1 MKKAS
6 FKKRALAYIIDMF
19 IVSIIISIMSYNLNT
34 TKVDKLNR
42 EANNLMKDYVN
53 GEVSTDKYIKDYA
66 SINYDISRETAI
78 NTGIYLVV
86 CIGYFLVFQYLNEGA
101 SIGKKLVGIKIVS
114 NDNKRVSF
122 LQMFIR
128 TSIVDD
134 IISNIMILILIYM
147 TSNMNFFMGYGIIN
161 LVCNLFI
168 IISVFMIIYRKDKLA
183 LNDFMSKSYVM
194 EVK

>member
-19 IVSIIISIMSYNLNT
+19 IVSVIISVMSYNINT
-34 TKVDKLNR
+34 TKIDKLNK
-42 EANNLMKDYVN
+42 EADSLMKDYVN
-53 GEVSTDKYIKDYA
+53 GKVSTDKYIKDFA
-66 SINYDISRETAI
+66 SINYDISRESSV

-86 CIGYFLVFQYLNEGA
+86 CIGYFLVFQYLNDGA

-114 NDNKRVSF
+114 NDNKKVSF

-128 TSIVDD
+128 TSIVND
-134 IISNIMILILIYM
+134 IINNSMILILIYM
-147 TSNMNFFMGYGIIN
+147 TSNMNYFIGYGIIN
-161 LVCNLFI
+161 FICNLFVI
-168 IISVFMIIYRKDKLA
+168 VCIFMIIYRKDKLA
-183 LNDFMSKSYVM
+183 LNDIMSKSYVM

>member
-19 IVSIIISIMSYNLNT
+19 IVSVIISVMSYNINT
-34 TKVDKLNR
+34 TKIDKLNK
-42 EANNLMKDYVN
+42 EADSLMKDYVN
-53 GEVSTDKYIKDYA
+53 GEVSTDKYIKDFA
-66 SINYDISRETAI
+66 SINYDISRESSV

-86 CIGYFLVFQYLNEGA
+86 CIGYFLVFQYLNDGA

-114 NDNKRVSF
+114 NDNKKVSF

-128 TSIVDD
+128 TSIVND
-134 IISNIMILILIYM
+134 IINNSMILILIYM
-147 TSNMNFFMGYGIIN
+147 TSNMNYFIGYGIIN
-161 LVCNLFI
+161 FICNLFVI
-168 IISVFMIIYRKDKLA
+168 VCIFMIIYRKDKLA
-183 LNDFMSKSYVM
+183 LNDIMSKSYVM